1 MASFSTTH
9 PFAYHAFPL
18 TAARSI
24 WTTAALL
31 GKDDQGSAVHP
42 RWTGADTDRR
52 LGFSRYV
59 HLYLPR
65 RGTTPGALPILAAQ
79 LQPARDPACPHA
91 LLVVPT
97 DNLAD
102 PDCSL
107 CNWNIAVSRPGVPG
121 VAKGGNW
128 TRGTNPERIAEV
140 WRAFR
145 ARSPDPVKARGFWS
159 DPEVP
164 ILTGDQIAANLRLLS
179 RAPQK
184 TPELLLRSP
193 ARVFAGATL
202 LAFSRAD
209 LASLQLLGPPPDGA
223 TLSLGRVPGLRP
235 RRRPARPAP
244 PAPRRLPRR
253 TPPRPPE
260 HRFRRHP
267 PQTAGFVKGQQIRL
281 QKGHPLRPVLP
292 PPRRGLAP
300 GSPIL
305 HRRHPWYS
313 GPRRENS

>member
-24 WTTAALL
+24 WTTGALL
-31 GKDDQGSAVHP
+31 GKDDQGSAGHARRTV
-42 RWTGADTDRR
+42 ADTDRR

-65 RGTTPGALPILAAQ
+65 RGTTPAALPILAAQ

-97 DNLAD
+97 ADLAD
-102 PDCSL
+102 ADCSL

-145 ARSPDPVKARGFWS
+145 AIGPDPRTARGFWS

-164 ILTGDQIAANLRLLS
+164 ILAGDQIAANLRLLG

-209 LASLQLLGPPPDGA
+209 LTSLQLLGPPPAGA
-223 TLSLGRVPGLRP
+223 TLTLAEFPGYDP
-235 RRRPARPAP
+235 DAD
-244 PAPRRLPRR
+244 
-253 TPPRPPE
+253 
-260 HRFRRHP
+260 
-267 PQTAGFVKGQQIRL
+267 
-281 QKGHPLRPVLP
+281 PL
-292 PPRRGLAP
+292 
-300 GSPIL
+300 
-305 HRRHPWYS
+305 
-313 GPRRENS
+313 GPRRQHLDDYLAGRRPDRPNIDFDAIRRKLPAS